1 VKIALVY
8 GAVTPPGRLSAAL
21 DQAAGRLARE
31 GAQYIRVNLAEVV
44 LPFAPGTLDERGRA
58 TVDAVASA
66 QAMLWRLPSTAP
78 RSPVFS
84 RTSSIT
90 YRSTRSPQSRSLG
103 SSWALR
109 HITSSEPTGTCVTS
123 SPGSARFR
131 CPTSVYLTSDDFVS
145 GTPSAAALEELD
157 AVAVTLIDFVKRLEG
172 SKPGPA
178 PLAARA

>member
-8 GAVTPPGRLSAAL
+8 GAATPLGRLSAAL

-66 QAMLWRLPSTAP
+66 QTMLVA
-78 RSPVFS
+78 SPV
-84 RTSSIT
+84 
-90 YRSTRSPQSRSLG
+90 YRASFPGVLKNFFDHLPVDALAAKPVAWIVVGATAHHFLG
-103 SSWALR
+103 ADRHLR
-109 HITSSEPTGTCVTS
+109 DVLAWFGAVPL
-123 SPGSARFR
+123 
-131 CPTSVYLTSDDFVS
+131 PTSVYLTSDDFVS